1 MKPII
6 LVMALSLILCSCGS
20 RGYWTKTDFDV
31 SKWQTDS
38 YECRYRAE
46 MVCYANAPGGG
57 EFRGIAVAACVNDHF
72 KMCIQSRGYY
82 WVKTK

>member
-1 MKPII
+1 MKTLFLII
-6 LVMALSLILCSCGS
+6 FLSLIISSCGS
-20 RGYWTKTDFDV
+20 RGYWTKQDFDG
-31 SKWQTDS
+31 KQWQIDS

-57 EFRGIAVAACVNDHF
+57 EFRGLSNAICVNDHF

-82 WVKTK
+82 WVKMK